1 MLKKNF
7 VSLVFSANKLQIL
20 KLSPSKKKV
29 EKYLT
34 VDIPE
39 GLIVNHK
46 VQDTD
51 VLAKLLNQVW
61 TKTKIK
67 EKTVGLVVPE
77 FSTFIKTL
85 DMPDLEVEELDE
97 AISWQA
103 HDYLPKS
110 PELMTMDWRIAR
122 SGEGGVQILLVAME
136 KKLLNGYVEAAGK
149 AGLFPQLVETPSL
162 ALVRASDVD
171 VSNKL
176 IIYAYFD
183 EVVVTIADKE
193 KIIVSSVV
201 ATKDPNEIINTINRI
216 LGHYKEIKVEN
227 ILIGGLGIDQ
237 VLIDVLSKGLKK
249 EVKILSIKVEGLSQ
263 EDVQRYLIPL
273 SLQFKPPSEPADE
286 NTINLLPKNI
296 IEEYKKKH
304 DKLKLW
310 TLSMILTFVV
320 WSSFIATL
328 GVYFYFMQQ
337 THTYEKKTDE
347 NKIVITQTQ
356 DARQTISEI
365 NKASS
370 SVLKI
375 KELSFD
381 PQLLLNSI
389 DSVKNNGIRITRY
402 KMELDRYEIE
412 LEGIALKRSDLIDFK
427 GKLEQIEVFDKVTI
441 PISSFEVGEN
451 LDFEILISLS
461 KKVSLNK

>member
-7 VSLVFSANKLQIL
+7 VSLVFSTDKLQVL
-20 KLSPSKKKV
+20 KLNSNKKRV

-46 VQDTD
+46 VQDVD
-51 VLAKLLNQVW
+51 VLAKLINQVW
-61 TKTKIK
+61 KKAGVK

-85 DMPDLEVEELDE
+85 NMPLLNVEELDE

-110 PELMTMDWRIAR
+110 PDSMTMDWRIAR
-122 SGEGGVQILLVAME
+122 KGEDEVQVLLIAME
-136 KKLLNGYVEAAGK
+136 KKLLEGYVEAVGK

-162 ALVRASDVD
+162 SLVRASDINLP
-171 VSNKL
+171 NKL

-183 EVVVTIADKE
+183 EVIVTIADKE
-193 KIIVSSVV
+193 RIIVSSVV
-201 ATKDPNEIINTINRI
+201 ASKDPNEIISTINRI
-216 LGHYKEIKVEN
+216 LGHYKNIKIEN
-227 ILIGGLGIDQ
+227 VLIGGFGIDQ
-237 VLIDVLSKGLKK
+237 VLIDALSKGLKK
-249 EVKILSIKVEGLSQ
+249 DVNVLSIKVGGLSD
-263 EDVQRYLIPL
+263 EDVQNYLIPL

-296 IEEYKKKH
+296 ISEYKSKH
-304 DKLKLW
+304 DKLRLW
-310 TLSMILTFVV
+310 TLMMVLTFVV

-328 GVYFYFMQQ
+328 GVYLYFMQQ
-337 THTYEKKTDE
+337 ISLYEEKTSA
-347 NKIVITQTQ
+347 NMNVITQTK
-356 DARQTISEI
+356 DARRTISEI
-365 NKASS
+365 NKASG

-375 KELSFD
+375 KELSLD
-381 PQLLLNSI
+381 PQAILNSVN
-389 DSVKNNGIRITRY
+389 SVRNSGILITKY

-412 LEGIALKRSDLIDFK
+412 LEGLASKRSDLIDFK
-427 GKLEQIEVFDKVTI
+427 GELERLEMIDKATL
-441 PISSFEVGEN
+441 PISSFEVEKN
-451 LDFEILISLS
+451 LNFNIMVNLS
-461 KKVSLNK
+461 KKKGG